1 MHKRFILLLGVFL
14 VAYAPM
20 PAQTPAPQIV
30 PAQERVAT
38 IVTLVRTLPT
48 LPSLGPSLPLSESP
62 RKSAATFSYM
72 LAGVYPRQD
81 SLASLSPVHEVK
93 TLFLTQ
99 SILPLV
105 SVWGG
110 RLRLAGFSSTLDMKN
125 VQLGPSMAGGLLD
138 YRPPRPSYPGG
149 PRSVGLYGANLTFHF
164 GRDAQ
169 TGRPDQIWRTL
180 ARIARSAR

>member
-14 VAYAPM
+14 GAYAPT
-20 PAQTPAPQIV
+20 PAQTPAPQIAAAQKSV
-30 PAQERVAT
+30 PT

-48 LPSLGPSLPLSESP
+48 LPLLGPSFPLLESH
-62 RKSAATFSYM
+62 RKSAAPFSYM
-72 LAGVYPRQD
+72 LASVYPRQD
-81 SLASLSPVHEVK
+81 SLASLSPVREVK

-105 SVWGG
+105 NVWGG

-169 TGRPDQIWRTL
+169 TGRPDQIWRAL
-180 ARIARSAR
+180 ARIARAAR